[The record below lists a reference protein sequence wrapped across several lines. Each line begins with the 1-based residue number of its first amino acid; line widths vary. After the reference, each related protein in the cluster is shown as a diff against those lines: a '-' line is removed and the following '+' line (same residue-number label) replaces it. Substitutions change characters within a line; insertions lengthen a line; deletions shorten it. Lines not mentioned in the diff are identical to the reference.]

1 MIGPQSGEVQQAAGA
16 PPGGYG
22 PPPGGGSYG
31 PPGGGAGGYG
41 PPPPPGGGGYPP
53 PAPPPGPGYT
63 QLGPGGPPPGAVQAT
78 VAGGPLGMTG
88 GPAAPAKKGGA
99 GGKIVIALLA
109 LLAVGGGAFAAY
121 WFWLR
126 STGPELAK
134 YLPADTQVYVEMP
147 SVTKALVAAIGMDSI
162 DAKELEAEKRKDD
175 MVEAFESSFDVKKD
189 EAEAFLTSISSV
201 AFGGREINKD
211 EKAEACV
218 IIRFSDK
225 SAVEAVLDSK
235 RFEKD
240 GSLAGGTAY
249 TVTRKESKDPDK
261 EEKLNAFEKF
271 FNQLGERKKSKDDD
285 EGDKDDKKKKKTV
298 LVWFESPKL
307 LVSGDEGM
315 VEEVGKVIEGDKD
328 NLAKHN
334 ETFAKAKW
342 PAGSSMLVYADPEAF
357 PKEIKKDFFDSVGP
371 VTGSMRFT
379 DPGLLVSA
387 HIDMAGKKVSKK
399 ELLPETVA
407 LSLYEKVPATTVAY
421 LAFSTKFGVDG
432 KEMEKLIKK
441 SYSDVDERGAEEIEK
456 ALDGMKD
463 NLGFGLADVFDSL
476 GDEAIIAVTADDK
489 LAGLA
494 FEKDKTAL
502 EHGSVIVIFALD
514 KTDGKD
520 NAEKIIKKL
529 KGTIEE
535 KAKGEIELKKTDGGF
550 VATPGDRAKTAM
562 GGVDASFS
570 IAIEE
575 DKYMVVIVGT
585 KKRIDE
591 ANEALGGSETLK
603 NDKAHK
609 KALTAFEGKP
619 LAVLWVDAGRIAKAI
634 MKESKDVKSAMKDA
648 GVPTDALVLEGDERI
663 TAGYAVRAEWKDDTL
678 SVDFDTLNLPVFA
691 AVSVVPLFFARKQDS
706 SE

>member
-1 MIGPQSGEVQQAAGA
+1 
-16 PPGGYG
+16 
-22 PPPGGGSYG
+22 
-31 PPGGGAGGYG
+31 
-41 PPPPPGGGGYPP
+41 
-53 PAPPPGPGYT
+53 
-63 QLGPGGPPPGAVQAT
+63 
-78 VAGGPLGMTG
+78 
-88 GPAAPAKKGGA
+88 
-99 GGKIVIALLA
+99 
-109 LLAVGGGAFAAY
+109 
-121 WFWLR
+121 
-126 STGPELAK
+126 
-134 YLPADTQVYVEMP
+134 
-147 SVTKALVAAIGMDSI
+147 
-162 DAKELEAEKRKDD
+162 
-175 MVEAFESSFDVKKD
+175 
-189 EAEAFLTSISSV
+189 
-201 AFGGREINKD
+201 
-211 EKAEACV
+211 
-218 IIRFSDK
+218 
-225 SAVEAVLDSK
+225 
-235 RFEKD
+235 
-240 GSLAGGTAY
+240 
-249 TVTRKESKDPDK
+249 VTRKESKDPDK

-315 VEEVGKVIEGDKD
+315 VEEVGKVIEGEGQPRQAQRD
-328 NLAKHN
+328 LRQGQV
-334 ETFAKAKW
+334 
-342 PAGSSMLVYADPEAF
+342 AGRFVDARLRRPRGVPQ
-357 PKEIKKDFFDSVGP
+357 EIKKDFFDSVGP

-706 SE
+706 SSEPFGGEATGGSGGGSRCRRPRDRGSRRRGLVVVSVGSRARSLFAERHAGLRRAAERHEGALSARGRGRGPRRRSRRRQAERTTRRGVRGFVRARHGQCRALHRRCPLGRHRRPRGASHEPLRRASGGRAAAFVHVRGRCRARARVEPLRAAR